1 MRRGLSIARTAST
14 PVVRHFSSPPTL
26 ALNIDNIVDKKYESS
41 TLSEIAA
48 APISALQGLA
58 ASADAHG
65 EQLKLTSV
73 RALGTSKHVAWARAL
88 VALAPYELSE
98 HRAAASTLNV
108 NLALDKA
115 HEGKTLKEIIA
126 LPPSALQGVAEH
138 ADDTWAALGVKSIG
152 DLGSWK
158 FAAAA
163 HAIATL
169 AACEAPDASQHK

>member
-1 MRRGLSIARTAST
+1 MRRVIARTARITARGFSST
-14 PVVRHFSSPPTL
+14 PTTL
-26 ALNIDNIVDKKYESS
+26 ALNIDNIVDKKYETS

-58 ASADAHG
+58 DSADATG

-73 RALGTSKHVAWARAL
+73 HDLGTNKHVAWAQAL
-88 VALAPYELSE
+88 VALAPYEIAE
-98 HRAAASTLNV
+98 HRAATSSLNV

-138 ADDTWAALGVKSIG
+138 ADEAWAALGVKSIG
-152 DLGSWK
+152 DMGTWK

-169 AACEAPDASQHK
+169 AECEASDVSQHK

>member
-1 MRRGLSIARTAST
+1 MKAG
-14 PVVRHFSSPPTL
+14 
-26 ALNIDNIVDKKYESS
+26 
-41 TLSEIAA
+41 

-58 ASADAHG
+58 DSADATG

-73 RALGTSKHVAWARAL
+73 RDLGTNKHVAWARAL
-88 VALAPYELSE
+88 VALAPYELAE

-115 HEGKTLKEIIA
+115 HEGKTLKEIVE
-126 LPPSALQGVAEH
+126 LPPSALQGVAAH
-138 ADDTWAALGVKSIG
+138 ADDAWAELGVKSIG

-169 AACEAPDASQHK
+169 AACEASDVSQHK

>member
-152 DLGSWK
+152 DMGTWK

-169 AACEAPDASQHK
+169 AECEASDVSQHK